1 MKVPPQWQ
9 KNTMIVAG
17 LLVIMAFLLVATGCT
32 QQAPSTTTTT
42 PVPVSSSTAV
52 VPGTTIQQT
61 LPASDGGK
69 MVTFTESDNGATK
82 EIAAPSQF
90 AIQLME
96 NPTTGFSWNATA
108 SPGLEILSSDYKEN
122 SHPDGMVGVGGTHT
136 WILISNDSGTYTFN
150 AVYKRPWEAT
160 TGNESGY
167 NLTINVVHA

>member
-1 MKVPPQWQ
+1 
-9 KNTMIVAG
+9 
-17 LLVIMAFLLVATGCT
+17 
-32 QQAPSTTTTT
+32 
-42 PVPVSSSTAV
+42 
-52 VPGTTIQQT
+52 
-61 LPASDGGK
+61 